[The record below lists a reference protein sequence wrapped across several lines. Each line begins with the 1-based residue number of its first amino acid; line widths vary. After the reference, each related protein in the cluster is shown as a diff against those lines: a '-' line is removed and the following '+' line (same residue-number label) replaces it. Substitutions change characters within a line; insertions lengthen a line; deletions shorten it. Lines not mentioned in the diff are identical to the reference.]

1 MQKCAQEGRSYA
13 LVCALVAWATYV
25 LVSVAARPTRG
36 RWALYG
42 GTMPLAS
49 LLHEFAVLALVA
61 HGVTLFLSRVPRTLR
76 GLCNLRIA
84 LWREARMQKA
94 EARTA

>member
-25 LVSVAARPTRG
+25 LVGVAARPTRG

-61 HGVTLFLSRVPRTLR
+61 HGVTLFESRVPRPLLR
-76 GLCNLRIA
+76 A
-84 LWREARMQKA
+84 WAV
-94 EARTA
+94 TADTHRPLHA